1 MKRLLKSKDEKDE
14 EGKTREAKGLLP
26 KCQVCFPSHW
36 RTLKPGIG
44 GKLTKHE
51 NVWCLYLGQH
61 HFDPDHTVK
70 FCTWQRHHQPNGSK
84 FFGEWSR
91 PGVCSYSAGALFP
104 NLRPLGKMSPEML
117 PSSQFIPLSDH
128 FDQIKKRRKKLN
140 KKFTKKIKKRKTTTR
155 NAPSSNNL
163 SHFPTW
169 TQPL

>member
-1 MKRLLKSKDEKDE
+1 MKGSLDRMKRLLKSKKEKDE

-51 NVWCLYLGQH
+51 NVWCLYIGQH

-91 PGVCSYSAGALFP
+91 PGVVIVPVLYSQIWDLLAKCPQRCSP
-104 NLRPLGKMSPEML
+104 
-117 PSSQFIPLSDH
+117 H
-128 FDQIKKRRKKLN
+128 H
-140 KKFTKKIKKRKTTTR
+140 
-155 NAPSSNNL
+155 NL
-163 SHFPTW
+163 SHFPT
-169 TQPL
+169 TLIKLKKREIKKIKKDNNQKCPL